1 MNDTRPSPRS
11 FWGMLILLIGLG
23 AYAFA
28 AAAIGD
34 LLVNAPIAL
43 QVIYYLIA
51 GIVWIFPV
59 KYLLKWMAAKRDK

>member
-23 AYAFA
+23 SYAFG

-34 LLVNAPIAL
+34 LLVDMPVAL
-43 QVIYYLIA
+43 QVLYYLIA

-59 KYLLKWMAAKRDK
+59 KYLLKWMAAKKEQ